1 MTENLAHF
9 LPSLGYQ
16 RRRASSSPHAVSAS
30 REAPLALPAAT
41 ARVDFPSSPRAA
53 ACLLGAANLSLKRLA
68 RSRSVD
74 AGPPIGSCF
83 CGIPIW
89 EKGSFFNS
97 LPQIGPAACA
107 AAPPFFS
114 GPGCPLDAPASYPG
128 RQRGPGQP

>member
-9 LPSLGYQ
+9 PLSLGYQ

-53 ACLLGAANLSLKRLA
+53 ACLLRAANLSLKRLT

-83 CGIPIW
+83 WGMPIW
-89 EKGSFFNS
+89 EKGSFFN
-97 LPQIGPAACA
+97 PRPK
-107 AAPPFFS
+107 
-114 GPGCPLDAPASYPG
+114 
-128 RQRGPGQP
+128 